1 MKGFSTVRFN
11 KKSASIA
18 LLLAIIATTTLTK
31 AFADCASDKN
41 QAINLIQNIKS
52 AGAANNGQAG
62 AMGDQ
67 LAKLVDSL
75 SSQGC
80 NSELLDVYRTMQREG
95 IQAN

>member
-1 MKGFSTVRFN
+1 MKGFAEV
-11 KKSASIA
+11 KLKLASAA
-18 LLLAIIATTTLTK
+18 LLFALIATMSLPK

-41 QAINLIQNIKS
+41 QAVGLIQNMKS
-52 AGAANNGQAG
+52 AGAANNGQVG
-62 AMGDQ
+62 AMSEQ